1 MANRTGGQ
9 ILVDQLLI
17 HGATDAFCV
26 PGESYL
32 AVLDALHDAS
42 MKVTICRAE
51 GGACMMAEA
60 AGKLTGKPGI
70 CFVTRGPGATN
81 ASPGIHIADQD
92 STPLILFVGQI
103 DGSMRERE
111 AFQELDY
118 RAVFGTMTKWA
129 TEIDDAARIPEIISR
144 AFHIATSGRP
154 GPVVIALPE
163 DVLTDLADV
172 ADAEPYQVTEQ
183 HPAQAQMADLAR
195 RFAAA
200 RSPVAILG
208 GSRWSP
214 EAIADFQAVAERFD
228 LPVAVSFRR
237 QMLFPAD
244 HPNFAGDLGIGPNPK
259 LLARIKESDLVLL
272 VGGRLSEMPSQS
284 YTLFGI
290 PNPGRPLVHVH
301 ADPEELGRVY
311 RPTLAINASPV
322 GFCAALKTIEPP
334 KSPAWKGAG
343 AAAHEAYIA
352 WSEQPT
358 PVPGEFHPGEMV
370 RWRRSQLARLFY
382 KLINSSQRFDIPQNA
397 GDFRV
402 MRGAVVKALTQVRD
416 KRRFNKG
423 LFAWAGFRQKA
434 VLYTP
439 DNRASGTSKW
449 SRLNLLAFSLE
460 GFTSF
465 SVIPLRIIS
474 LCGVL
479 AALAGAVYGAKV
491 FFEVIFY
498 GIAVPGYPSLLVV
511 VVLLGGLNLTLLGLI
526 GEYVWVTLSESKDR
540 PVYIVRDI
548 IAAKDG
554 EPGQGATR
562 P

>member
-1 MANRTGGQ
+1 MAKTIDVIAPFLNEAQ
-9 ILVDQLLI
+9 
-17 HGATDAFCV
+17 
-26 PGESYL
+26 S
-32 AVLDALHDAS
+32 AS
-42 MKVTICRAE
+42 A
-51 GGACMMAEA
+51 
-60 AGKLTGKPGI
+60 
-70 CFVTRGPGATN
+70 
-81 ASPGIHIADQD
+81 
-92 STPLILFVGQI
+92 FVGLLEKLE
-103 DGSMRERE
+103 S
-111 AFQELDY
+111 
-118 RAVFGTMTKWA
+118 
-129 TEIDDAARIPEIISR
+129 
-144 AFHIATSGRP
+144 
-154 GPVVIALPE
+154 
-163 DVLTDLADV
+163 
-172 ADAEPYQVTEQ
+172 
-183 HPAQAQMADLAR
+183 
-195 RFAAA
+195 
-200 RSPVAILG
+200 
-208 GSRWSP
+208 
-214 EAIADFQAVAERFD
+214 AVAERFGMTMHKILVD
-228 LPVAVSFRR
+228 DGSRDDSVERFSATLSGSWEIVRLSRNFGKEAAV
-237 QMLFPAD
+237 LAGLD
-244 HPNFAGDLGIGPNPK
+244 HSRGDMTLIMD
-259 LLARIKESDLVLL
+259 SDLQHSMEISLKMIAEL
-272 VGGRLSEMPSQS
+272 V
-284 YTLFGI
+284 
-290 PNPGRPLVHVH
+290 
-301 ADPEELGRVY
+301 ADPEIDVVY
-311 RPTLAINASPV
+311 AQNDRREAS
-322 GFCAALKTIEPP
+322 
-334 KSPAWKGAG
+334 
-343 AAAHEAYIA
+343 
-352 WSEQPT
+352 
-358 PVPGEFHPGEMV
+358 
-370 RWRRSQLARLFY
+370 WRRSQLARLFY

-526 GEYVWVTLSESKDR
+526 GEYVWVTRSESKDR